1 MKAIKIGTNRLISV
15 VLSLIMCATIL
26 TGAIWAL
33 SNLFKTGMSIVV
45 TYDAPLD
52 AKVYLSTDSTG
63 AELAGLRQPGSD
75 NIVTVNNFNKANSAL
90 VLNTTGNNENGN
102 AKTKGQFE
110 ALGKDSTSLI
120 CDANGEMQFY
130 VYVENFSTEDS
141 VYYRANITFGNEEE
155 TTPFSVVKNPS
166 YAVSEAVSDSTGGGV
181 TSSLL
186 AFKIKAND
194 LNAGIKSDKIIIKIE
209 LKTDLLSIMGLGG
222 KYTSGDFK
230 GMYFIEMGR
239 APQNFAGTINTISAI
254 ETGEYWVDGNEYFTN
269 TANPNIKYVKNGD
282 NYYLVEPVRWIVIA
296 DENFSTENGTFGID
310 YYSNIDLVQIDKTK
324 LSNIPSRQIVVLSEN
339 ILTTFSFTYHFN
351 NYSSQ
356 MTSLRNGI
364 FNSNEQILLNNF
376 PYYTNLNKWGMGDLT
391 ENFSLL
397 AGYSSSENFYYS
409 TYLTTTDLRKASN
422 TAYLDKAISK
432 PSSYN
437 EYWTRSR
444 WASYGS
450 TPEKFSGYY
459 LNSTGAL
466 IGQQIYGGDF
476 PSQGIR
482 PMIIVNLEL

>member
-1 MKAIKIGTNRLISV
+1 MKTIKIGTNRLISV
-15 VLSLIMCATIL
+15 VLSIVMCATIL

-45 TYDAPLD
+45 TYDAPVN

-63 AELAGLRQPGSD
+63 AGTLRQPSSD
-75 NIVTVNNFNKANSAL
+75 NIVTVGNFNKANSAIIF
-90 VLNTTGNNENGN
+90 NMHDTDNDG
-102 AKTKGQFE
+102 AQSKTNFE
-110 ALGKDSTSLI
+110 ALGKGDKSLI

-130 VYVENFSTEDS
+130 VFVENYSETDD

-310 YYSNIDLVQIDKTK
+310 YYSNIYLVK
-324 LSNIPSRQIVVLSEN
+324 
-339 ILTTFSFTYHFN
+339 
-351 NYSSQ
+351 
-356 MTSLRNGI
+356 
-364 FNSNEQILLNNF
+364 
-376 PYYTNLNKWGMGDLT
+376 
-391 ENFSLL
+391 
-397 AGYSSSENFYYS
+397 
-409 TYLTTTDLRKASN
+409 
-422 TAYLDKAISK
+422 
-432 PSSYN
+432 
-437 EYWTRSR
+437 
-444 WASYGS
+444 
-450 TPEKFSGYY
+450 
-459 LNSTGAL
+459 
-466 IGQQIYGGDF
+466 
-476 PSQGIR
+476 
-482 PMIIVNLEL
+482 